1 MNEIKEHMTV
11 VGKDGGHVGTVDGIE
26 GNRIKLTRGSDGQ
39 HHYIDKSLVA
49 SVEGDSVRLSMD
61 ATSVHKQ

>member
-11 VGKDGGHVGTVDGIE
+11 VGKDGAHVGTVDGVE
-26 GNRIKLTRGSDGQ
+26 GNRIKLTKGSDGQ
-39 HHYIDKSLVA
+39 HHYIDRQLVA
-49 SVEGDSVRLSMD
+49 SVEGNTVKLSTD